1 MDTVSRRNIIVA
13 ALICSVIMVSIDIYT
28 YVSKGLKEE
37 KKYHNVNIIKITDS
51 ILKDSDAIAKT
62 IVVNGVNNA
71 KLEFS
76 MNKPKDKII
85 YNVTVENTGDGD
97 AKVDDIVISD
107 NNMENS
113 NSKSIIYTIEKIS
126 EGAIIKAG
134 EKASFTVTVLY
145 AGTSLKDSKNI
156 DKSISLSLKCSD
168 I

>member
-1 MDTVSRRNIIVA
+1 
-13 ALICSVIMVSIDIYT
+13 
-28 YVSKGLKEE
+28 
-37 KKYHNVNIIKITDS
+37 
-51 ILKDSDAIAKT
+51 
-62 IVVNGVNNA
+62 
-71 KLEFS
+71 